1 MSSSNSDTTKE
12 EESPL
17 LLLPPPPSKDT
28 SNSESESITRIEV
41 DGATVSLVDALGP
54 TVVNHDGV
62 SKVQFH
68 TSLSLSH
75 AHTLKHIWFTHAHS
89 MIRPYQESPIGPIW
103 LSKKENVSSEFWVN
117 EISKSLIWWIPLK
130 IQTLIIDR
138 DRLTLLNSPSPPLTS
153 FFDSFLAPPPLSLFL
168 LLHKP

>member
-1 MSSSNSDTTKE
+1 MSSSNSTKE

-17 LLLPPPPSKDT
+17 LLLPPPSKDT

-68 TSLSLSH
+68 TPLSLSH
-75 AHTLKHIWFTHAHS
+75 AHTLKHI
-89 MIRPYQESPIGPIW
+89 
-103 LSKKENVSSEFWVN
+103 
-117 EISKSLIWWIPLK
+117 
-130 IQTLIIDR
+130 
-138 DRLTLLNSPSPPLTS
+138 
-153 FFDSFLAPPPLSLFL
+153 
-168 LLHKP
+168 

>member
-1 MSSSNSDTTKE
+1 MSSSNSVTTKE

-17 LLLPPPPSKDT
+17 LLLPPPSKDT

-41 DGATVSLVDALGP
+41 DGATVDALGP

-75 AHTLKHIWFTHAHS
+75 AHTLKHI
-89 MIRPYQESPIGPIW
+89 
-103 LSKKENVSSEFWVN
+103 
-117 EISKSLIWWIPLK
+117 
-130 IQTLIIDR
+130 
-138 DRLTLLNSPSPPLTS
+138 
-153 FFDSFLAPPPLSLFL
+153 
-168 LLHKP
+168 

>member
-1 MSSSNSDTTKE
+1 MSSSNSVTTKE

-17 LLLPPPPSKDT
+17 LLLPPPSKDT

-68 TSLSLSH
+68 TSLS
-75 AHTLKHIWFTHAHS
+75 HTHTHLHTYDMVHS
-89 MIRPYQESPIGPIW
+89 R
-103 LSKKENVSSEFWVN
+103 
-117 EISKSLIWWIPLK
+117 
-130 IQTLIIDR
+130 TLHD
-138 DRLTLLNSPSPPLTS
+138 
-153 FFDSFLAPPPLSLFL
+153 
-168 LLHKP
+168 

>member
-17 LLLPPPPSKDT
+17 LLLPPPPSRDT
-28 SNSESESITRIEV
+28 SSSESESITRIEV

-62 SKVQFH
+62 SKVSLMCTTH
-68 TSLSLSH
+68 THTHTWFIH
-75 AHTLKHIWFTHAHS
+75 ARS

-103 LSKKENVSSEFWVN
+103 LYKKENVSSEFWVN

-130 IQTLIIDR
+130 HKVMIDR
-138 DRLTLLNSPSPPLTS
+138 STDWLTDSLNSPLPALVFWLLSRTPSLPPSLSP
-153 FFDSFLAPPPLSLFL
+153 FL

>member
-1 MSSSNSDTTKE
+1 MSSSNSTKE

-17 LLLPPPPSKDT
+17 LLLPPPSKDT

-75 AHTLKHIWFTHAHS
+75 THTYTHMIWFIHARS
-89 MIRPYQESPIGPIW
+89 MIRPYQESPIGP
-103 LSKKENVSSEFWVN
+103 K
-117 EISKSLIWWIPLK
+117 
-130 IQTLIIDR
+130 
-138 DRLTLLNSPSPPLTS
+138 
-153 FFDSFLAPPPLSLFL
+153 
-168 LLHKP
+168 